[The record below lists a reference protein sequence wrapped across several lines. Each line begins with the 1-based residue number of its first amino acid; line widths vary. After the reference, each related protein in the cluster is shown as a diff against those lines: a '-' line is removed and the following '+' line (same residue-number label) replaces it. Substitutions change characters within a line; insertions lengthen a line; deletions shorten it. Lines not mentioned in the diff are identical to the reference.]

1 MKRPYSTRIWLPAA
15 AALLLLAS
23 TASATPMNFSFTG
36 TLGADDDVQLFSF
49 TTDGSSTVTLRSY
62 SYAGG
67 TQADGNIVAHG
78 GFDPGMTLF
87 DATGLEIDSNEDD
100 RDLLPDPNTGEIYDT
115 RLSLLLDAGS
125 YLVAIHQFDNS
136 AIGPNLSNG
145 FQREGQP
152 SFTGQEFGCS
162 NGQFCDDTGVDSFN
176 NRTNQW
182 AFDIVN
188 VEAAALVPE
197 PGTALLLTLGL
208 IGLAAQRRRA

>member
-1 MKRPYSTRIWLPAA
+1 MKLPYSTRIWLPAA
-15 AALLLLAS
+15 VVLLLLTS

-36 TLGADDDVQLFSF
+36 TFGADDDVQLFSF

-67 TQADGNIVAHG
+67 TQSDGNVVLHG
-78 GFDPGMTLF
+78 GFDPGMTVF
-87 DATGLEIDSNEDD
+87 DATGPLIFKNEDGD
-100 RDLLPDPNTGEIYDT
+100 TVPLDPDTSEAYDT
-115 RLSLLLDAGS
+115 ELSLILDAGS

-136 AIGPNLSNG
+136 AIGPNLSDG
-145 FQREGQP
+145 FVREDQP
-152 SFTGQEFGCS
+152 FFTGTEFGCS
-162 NGQFCDDTGVDSFN
+162 SGQFCDDTGVGPFD

-188 VEAAALVPE
+188 VETAALVPE

-208 IGLAAQRRRA
+208 TGLAAQRRRA